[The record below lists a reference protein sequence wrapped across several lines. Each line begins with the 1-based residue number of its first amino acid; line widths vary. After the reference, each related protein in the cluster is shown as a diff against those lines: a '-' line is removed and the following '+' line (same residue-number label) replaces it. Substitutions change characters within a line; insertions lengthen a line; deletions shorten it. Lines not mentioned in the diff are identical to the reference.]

1 MRYESGDVA
10 QTITFAEKLSRYLAK
25 GDVLAL
31 TGDLG
36 SGKTTFIR
44 GVARGLGFRGTV
56 NSPTFVIL
64 KVYGNKIPVYHF
76 DLYRLRSMKDLEDI
90 GYEDFISDSGVCV
103 IEWAERAGKLL
114 PSSYLAVK
122 MAMRAQKTRSI
133 RLVAHGLRY
142 ERLVAAFSK
151 SFASCKN
158 RNRRHLKTATT

>member
-10 QTITFAEKLSRYLAK
+10 QTIAFAEKLSRCLAK
-25 GDVLAL
+25 GDVIAL
-31 TGDLG
+31 MGDLG

-44 GVARGLGFRGTV
+44 GIARGLGFRGTV

-64 KVYGNKIPVYHF
+64 KVYENKIPVYHF

-114 PSSYLAVK
+114 PSFYLTVK
-122 MAMRAQKTRSI
+122 MAIKAQKVRGI
-133 RLVAHGLRY
+133 RLIAHGSRY
-142 ERLVAAFSK
+142 ERIIARFSK
-151 SFASCKN
+151 SFASRKI
-158 RNRRHLKTATT
+158 KIKGI